1 MYSMNT
7 FKSTGSGTRR
17 ILVILGHP
25 APASLNQ
32 ALAEAYAEGARK
44 AGAEV
49 VVIQPATFAMN
60 PLADPR
66 TVPELEPDL
75 VAAQN
80 LVRAADHLVFVYPLW
95 WGAAPVPLKA
105 FIDRAFNT
113 GFAFQYSEKGQPQ
126 RLLKG
131 RTAHIVLT
139 MDSPTWWHRWM
150 YRNSGVTWLKWAT
163 LWFSGI
169 RTLGVTVVDK
179 VRTLKPEQVANQ
191 IRRVQALGEK
201 EGQRQ

>member
-1 MYSMNT
+1 MYAMNT

-49 VVIQPATFAMN
+49 VVIQPATFAMDA
-60 PLADPR
+60 LADPR
-66 TVPELEPDL
+66 TVAQLEPDL
-75 VAAQN
+75 VAAQD
-80 LVRAADHLVFVYPLW
+80 LIRAADHIAFVYPLW

-105 FIDRAFNT
+105 FIDRAFIT
-113 GFAFQYSEKGQPQ
+113 GFAFRYNEKGLPQ
-126 RLLKG
+126 KLLTG
-131 RTAHIVLT
+131 RTARIVLT
-139 MDSPTWWHRWM
+139 MDGPRWFHRWM
-150 YRNSGVTWLKWAT
+150 YRNSGVTWLRWAT

-169 RTLGVTVVDK
+169 RTVGMTPVDK
-179 VRTLKPEQVANQ
+179 VRTSSPERLAKQIEQV
-191 IRRVQALGEK
+191 RRMGEMDGRRK
-201 EGQRQ
+201 